1 MILDL
6 LKRVCKSL
14 DENKFPYMISGS
26 IAMNLYSIPR
36 MTMDIDIVVELSLK
50 RIDEFTD
57 LFPDSYFNRTTIRN
71 EIKRKGIFNIIDHK
85 TGFKIDFIIRKDTEY
100 YRLAFNRRKR
110 IKELEMELWVISLED
125 LIIAKIIW
133 IQEYQS
139 EKQILDIEN
148 LLLNPDKDIIYIK
161 EWCSNLK
168 LRTLNLLS
176 NE

>member
-26 IAMNLYSIPR
+26 IAMNIYSIPR

-50 RIDEFTD
+50 RIEEFTD
-57 LFPDSYFNRTTIRN
+57 MFPDSYFNKTTIRN

-100 YRLAFNRRKR
+100 YRLAFNHRKK
-110 IKELEMELWVISLED
+110 IKELDMEIWVISLED

-133 IQEYQS
+133 IQ
-139 EKQILDIEN
+139 
-148 LLLNPDKDIIYIK
+148 
-161 EWCSNLK
+161 
-168 LRTLNLLS
+168 
-176 NE
+176 